1 MTSLPVHRARRA
13 APLLALIAGC
23 AVGPDF
29 VRPDLPERAAW
40 AATAQ
45 GTNGVTADEPA
56 LARWWS
62 RFDDPVLTG
71 LVERASTSNFD
82 LLQAR
87 ARLREARARRGSA
100 AANLSPMVTGS
111 GSATRTRSS
120 VESGTRA
127 TVNLFQA
134 GLDASWEIDLF
145 GGTRRAV
152 ESASATEQ
160 AAVEDERDVSVSMAA
175 EVGLTY
181 LDLRATETRLALARQ
196 SLATLQETAD
206 LTLWRAEAGLT
217 AQLDA
222 EQARANLEQERAAIP
237 PLERDVVKDRNAL
250 AVLLGLQPGALD
262 AELQAARPLPSVARA
277 VAVGVPADALRRR
290 PDVRRAERK
299 LAAQTAQV
307 GVAQAA
313 RFPALTLSGSIGLES
328 LTAGGLLESGAVT
341 SSLGA
346 GLLAPVFNAGKLAR
360 AVEVQDAI
368 REQSLLTYRAA
379 VLTALKEVEDA
390 LVAFDR
396 EQARRTALT
405 AATDAAR
412 HAAGLA
418 SYQYQAGLVAFT
430 SVLDAQRTL
439 LTLQDS
445 LAASEGEVGTTLI
458 RLYKALGGGWSPG
471 DEAKAGATAGTR
483 TGANAGTKT
492 AATAASQE
500 TP

>member
-1 MTSLPVHRARRA
+1 MSSSALRIALPLAAAFRARRA

-29 VRPDLPERAAW
+29 VRPGLPERAAW

-45 GTNGVTADEPA
+45 GTSGATADEPA

-62 RFDDPVLTG
+62 RFDDPVLTA
-71 LVERASTSNFD
+71 LVERSSGSNLD

-100 AANLSPMVTGS
+100 AADLAPMVTGS
-111 GSATRTRSS
+111 GSAARTRSS
-120 VESGTRA
+120 VEPDTRA
-127 TVNLFQA
+127 TVNLFQV

-160 AAVEDERDVSVSMAA
+160 AAVEDVRDVRVSLVA

-181 LDLRATETRLALARQ
+181 LDLRTTESRLALARQ
-196 SLATLQETAD
+196 NLATLQETAD
-206 LTLWRAEAGLT
+206 LTHWRADAGLT
-217 AQLDA
+217 TQLDA
-222 EQARANLEQERAAIP
+222 EQARANLEAQRAAVP
-237 PLERDVVKDRNAL
+237 PLERDLVKDRNAL

-262 AELQAARPLPSVARA
+262 AQLQAARPVPLVARA
-277 VAVGVPADALRRR
+277 VAVGVPADTLRRR

-328 LTAGGLLESGAVT
+328 LTAGSLLESGAVT

-346 GLLAPVFNAGKLAR
+346 GLLAPIFNAGKLAR
-360 AVEVQDAI
+360 AVEVQDAL
-368 REQSLLTYRAA
+368 REQSLLAYRAA
-379 VLTALKEVEDA
+379 VLTALREVENA
-390 LVAFDR
+390 LVTFDR
-396 EQARRTALT
+396 EQVRRSALT
-405 AATDAAR
+405 RATDAAR
-412 HAAGLA
+412 QAASLARDQYEAGLI
-418 SYQYQAGLVAFT
+418 AFT
-430 SVLDAQRTL
+430 SVLDAERTL
-439 LTLQDS
+439 HAFQDS
-445 LAASEGEVGTTLI
+445 LATSEGEVGATLI

-471 DEAKAGATAGTR
+471 DRAKTGATP
-483 TGANAGTKT
+483 
-492 AATAASQE
+492 ASQE

>member
-1 MTSLPVHRARRA
+1 VIALATFAHRVRRA
-13 APLLALIAGC
+13 APLLALLAGC
-23 AVGPDF
+23 AVGPNF
-29 VRPDLPERAAW
+29 VRPNLPERAAW

-45 GTNGVTADEPA
+45 GTSGATADEPA

-62 RFDDPVLTG
+62 SFDDPVLTG
-71 LVERASTSNFD
+71 LVERSSTTNLD

-100 AANLSPMVTGS
+100 AADLAPMVTGS

-120 VESGTRA
+120 AESSTGT

-145 GGTRRAV
+145 GGTRRAA

-160 AAVEDERDVSVSMAA
+160 AAVEDVRDMRVSLAA

-181 LDLRATETRLALARQ
+181 LDLRTTETRLALARQ

-206 LTLWRAEAGLT
+206 LTRWRAEAGLT
-217 AQLDA
+217 TQLDT
-222 EQARANLEQERAAIP
+222 EQARANLEAKRAAIP
-237 PLERDVVKDRNAL
+237 PLERDLVKDRNAL
-250 AVLLGLQPGALD
+250 AVLLGLQPGALE
-262 AELQAARPLPSVARA
+262 AELQAAHPVPSVARA
-277 VAVGVPADALRRR
+277 VAVGVPADTLLRR

-328 LTAGGLLESGAVT
+328 LTAGGLLGSGAVT

-346 GLLAPVFNAGKLAR
+346 GLLAPIFDAGKLAR
-360 AVEVQDAI
+360 GVEVQEAI

-379 VLTALKEVEDA
+379 VLTALQEVEDA
-390 LVAFDR
+390 LVTFDR
-396 EQARRTALT
+396 EQARRSALT

-412 HAAGLA
+412 QAASLA
-418 SYQYQAGLVAFT
+418 RDQYQAGLVAFT
-430 SVLDAQRTL
+430 SVLDAERTH

-445 LAASEGEVGTTLI
+445 LATSEGEVGTTLL

-471 DEAKAGATAGTR
+471 NGATAG
-483 TGANAGTKT
+483 
-492 AATAASQE
+492 ATAASQE
-500 TP
+500 KP